1 MLNERLFYVS
11 LSGMEG
17 SSSHSRDFL
26 ITKLFGYAA
35 NGGEYFN
42 SFITHSAEGGVVPR
56 PEIKAYPALK
66 NRPACEYHNY
76 KPLGVS
82 FCFENSILKAAHV
95 YNGTHG
101 FSVYKGDLPLG
112 LRLNMKGQD
121 IVRILGE
128 PDDKMGGG
136 RGGPISLAYKDKGMQ
151 INFIGSNWEDR
162 DNEVDSITI
171 HEPVET

>member
-1 MLNERLFYVS
+1 MTVNIFTALAE
-11 LSGMEG
+11 MEG
-17 SSSHSRDFL
+17 SSSHCTDFL
-26 ITKLFGYAA
+26 ITKLFGSAD
-35 NGGEYFN
+35 GGEYLN
-42 SFITHSAEGGVVPR
+42 SFIIHVAGGGVPQ
-56 PEIKAYPALK
+56 PEIKSYPALK

-76 KPLGVS
+76 KTFGVS

-101 FSVYKGDLPLG
+101 FSVYKGDLPFG

-136 RGGPISLAYKDKGMQ
+136 HGGPISLAYKDKGLQ

-162 DNEVDSITI
+162 DNEVDSVTI
-171 HEPVET
+171 HEPVGS